1 VRGCALPANAESPR
15 VAGEIVSLGS
25 GARTVNATGTLS
37 VSPGVCGDVKAI
49 VSWCTTWDS
58 VPPTSTTTRLSGA
71 APVLGKSVSQ
81 GAVAVAVHDSVA
93 PSALAS
99 RSVALTVS
107 GAVACVVS
115 RIAAGLTT
123 SRSWIVGLT
132 SLSIR
137 HVATDIA
144 STKTKQPVTKR
155 MAAGLTSVW
164 IQATSDAG
172 RVTAKSR

>member
-1 VRGCALPANAESPR
+1 MDCE
-15 VAGEIVSLGS
+15 
-25 GARTVNATGTLS
+25 S
-37 VSPGVCGDVKAI
+37 VSPR
-49 VSWCTTWDS
+49 SS
-58 VPPTSTTTRLSGA
+58 TTRLSGA
-71 APVLGKSVSQ
+71 APALGASVTH
-81 GAVAVAVHDSVA
+81 GEVAVAVHDSVA

-107 GAVACVVS
+107 PEVACTES
-115 RIAAGLTT
+115 RIAAGLTR

-164 IQATSDAG
+164 IQATNDAG